1 MYWEARLGWPPARRA
16 GNSDHEQDG
25 IMTGTITAR
34 RTRSVAQRRAGYC
47 ASIVVNGV
55 LLYLIN
61 VAPGWRI
68 VPFLT
73 SDFSSVLPWINAS
86 MVLSIVTGAV
96 CLVIDAPIVKG
107 IGDLLTQCVGLVAL
121 VQLWRVFPFETGS
134 NAWPVVFRVVLA
146 VGIVGTVIG
155 VIVTAVVSLAQLPPF
170 GDPTPHRG
178 RRAEAMTKA
187 PPSEDASPGR
197 ST

>member
-1 MYWEARLGWPPARRA
+1 MYWQVWLGCPPGAP
-16 GNSDHEQDG
+16 GNSDVEQDG
-25 IMTGTITAR
+25 IMTGTITAG

-96 CLVIDAPIVKG
+96 YLVIDAPLVKG

-121 VQLWRVFPFETGS
+121 VELWRVFPFETGS
-134 NAWPVVFRVVLA
+134 DAWPAVFRVVLA

-155 VIVTAVVSLAQLPPF
+155 VIVTAVVALAQLPPF
-170 GDPTPHRG
+170 GDPTSRSG
-178 RRAEAMTKA
+178 RRVEAMTKA
-187 PPSEDASPGR
+187 TPSADVSPDR